1 MNPFVIVS
9 SNEDN
14 SIITL
19 SKNNPEYGYI
29 RVTQQRLLINKKGWV
44 SIRPLS
50 ALVQADVDTLKML
63 NWSPNQQLRGQ
74 IVIKESLE
82 PFTPDNPDKDLK
94 IAGETGIPCCING
107 EPIYRKCFYDPTGND
122 VDDLIQHNNTEEI
135 KIAVKSLRIASAD
148 NFSL

>member
-1 MNPFVIVS
+1 MNPFVIVCP
-9 SNEDN
+9 NEDN

-44 SIRPLS
+44 SIKPLS

-63 NWSPNQQLRGQ
+63 NWTPNQQLKGQ

-82 PFTPDNPDKDLK
+82 AFTPDNPDKDLK
-94 IAGETGIPCCING
+94 IAGETGIPCCIDG
-107 EPIYRKCFYDPTGND
+107 QPIYRKCFYDPTGND
-122 VDDLIQHNNTEEI
+122 VDDLIQHDNTEEI
-135 KIAVKSLRIASAD
+135 KIAVRSLKMVAAD
-148 NFSL
+148 NFTL

>member
-1 MNPFVIVS
+1 MNPFVIVCP
-9 SNEDN
+9 NEDN

-44 SIRPLS
+44 SIKPLS

-63 NWSPNQQLRGQ
+63 NWTPNQQLKGQ

-82 PFTPDNPDKDLK
+82 AFTPDNPDKDLK
-94 IAGETGIPCCING
+94 IAGETGIPCCIDG
-107 EPIYRKCFYDPTGND
+107 QPIYRKCFYDPTGND

-135 KIAVKSLRIASAD
+135 KIAVRSLKMVAAD
-148 NFSL
+148 NFTL

>member
-1 MNPFVIVS
+1 MNPFVMVCP
-9 SNEDN
+9 NEDN
-14 SIITL
+14 SVITL

-29 RVTQQRLLINKKGWV
+29 RVTQERLLINKKGWV

-63 NWSPNQQLRGQ
+63 NWEANKQLKGQ
-74 IVIKESLE
+74 IVIKESFE

-94 IAGETGIPCCING
+94 IAGETGIPCCVDG
-107 EPIYRKCFYDPTGND
+107 QPIYRKCFYDPTGND

-135 KIAVKSLRIASAD
+135 KIAVRSLKMVAAD
-148 NFSL
+148 NFAV